1 MDLDRIIY
9 TCYIYY
15 GCEEYYSFNF
25 NLTQNG
31 GFVKSIT
38 KHTLLKV
45 SPGYH
50 YMVNIIQRTV

>member
-38 KHTLLKV
+38 KYTLLKV
-45 SPGYH
+45 IPG
-50 YMVNIIQRTV
+50 